1 MLSRASG
8 AAVPARRRPSEAD
21 IQRLINKKRNREIEQ
36 EIAIPDDEPYS
47 ASSSHPQSFNPER
60 YPAYDENARRIG
72 LDHLRFVKKA
82 KATGNDNGAD
92 HYLPRTHTYPTSA
105 DSNATTPSEPS
116 HPSPQPRTS
125 VATLPPL
132 APDLADEPDQP
143 AGDEPVR
150 GRAEDSQSSGRK
162 RSPRRAAP
170 LADATDIPDSTPH
183 VREMLGLKPDQDVS
197 LHALADPPPGEKP
210 TYPYP
215 LLIQLAI
222 LGSPKKRLTLA
233 EIYSAIEDRFD
244 WFKRTSDKAWQV
256 CLWCKMYLSGYGTH
270 CIS

>member
-8 AAVPARRRPSEAD
+8 AAVPARRRLSEVD
-21 IQRLINKKRNREIEQ
+21 IQRSVNRKRNRDNEQ
-36 EIAIPDDEPYS
+36 EITVADDELFPPPG
-47 ASSSHPQSFNPER
+47 HPQNFNPER

-82 KATGNDNGAD
+82 KANDKNAD
-92 HYLPRTHTYPTSA
+92 HYLPRTHTYPTGM
-105 DSNATTPSEPS
+105 DSSATTPTEPS
-116 HPSPQPRTS
+116 QPEPLPRRS
-125 VATLPPL
+125 MQTLPPL
-132 APDLADEPDQP
+132 APDFGDEIDQLAD
-143 AGDEPVR
+143 DEPIR
-150 GRAEDSQSSGRK
+150 GRTEHSRDRDGGRK
-162 RSPRRAAP
+162 RSPKRAAP
-170 LADATDIPDSTPH
+170 LADAADIPDSTPH
-183 VREMLGLKPDQDVS
+183 VRDMLGLKPDQDVT

-256 CLWCKMYLSGYGTH
+256 SLGYFFE
-270 CIS
+270 

>member
-8 AAVPARRRPSEAD
+8 AAVPARRRLSEVD
-21 IQRLINKKRNREIEQ
+21 IQRSVNKKRNRDNELEISV
-36 EIAIPDDEPYS
+36 PDDEPFP
-47 ASSSHPQSFNPER
+47 ASSGHPQSFNPER

-82 KATGNDNGAD
+82 KANGNDKNAD
-92 HYLPRTHTYPTSA
+92 HYLPRTHTYPTSL
-105 DSNATTPSEPS
+105 DSSATTPTEPS
-116 HPSPQPRTS
+116 HPSPLPRRS
-125 VATLPPL
+125 LQTLPPL
-132 APDLADEPDQP
+132 APDFADEIDQL
-143 AGDEPVR
+143 AGDDTVR
-150 GRAEDSQSSGRK
+150 GRSEHSRDGGRK
-162 RSPRRAAP
+162 RSPKRAAP
-170 LADATDIPDSTPH
+170 LADAADIPDSTPH
-183 VREMLGLKPDQDVS
+183 VRDMLGLRPDQDVS
-197 LHALADPPPGEKP
+197 LHALADPPSGEKP

-256 CLWCKMYLSGYGTH
+256 CLKYCFYIRANS
-270 CIS
+270 